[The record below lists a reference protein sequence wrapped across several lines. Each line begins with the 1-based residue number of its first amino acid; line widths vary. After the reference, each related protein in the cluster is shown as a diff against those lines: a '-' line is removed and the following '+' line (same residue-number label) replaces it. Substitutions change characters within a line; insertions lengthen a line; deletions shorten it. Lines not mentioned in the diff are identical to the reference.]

1 MESKPTMPQ
10 YRLLNKVFELPL
22 MMDAYSEAK
31 KFGNYI
37 LPPMDKTVAQITPIM
52 ETVTS
57 NFKANVQKLPQDL
70 TTDLTEKYNLAME
83 KVVDVTGNLD
93 NMACDGLDKLTE
105 QVPLLKEP
113 TAKVLETTKTTSSSW
128 VTEQLAMVQ
137 KYINT
142 DFDETM
148 LPGVEALMLQVN
160 ALKETIIQR
169 FTSGAKLQ
177 QMENIDIL
185 ATVVDITSKIYD
197 MLAIRAAG
205 LFPGNLTLFTMDQ
218 TKNKNN
224 SDDEIPMIRI
234 EGEQDDQTENTNT
247 THVTTDNEGE
257 KPIGMNEKSSK
268 VNIITKEEF
277 GKMGE
282 RKSEISE

>member
-1 MESKPTMPQ
+1 
-10 YRLLNKVFELPL
+10 
-22 MMDAYSEAK
+22 
-31 KFGNYI
+31 
-37 LPPMDKTVAQITPIM
+37 MDKTVAQITPIM

-105 QVPLLKEP
+105 QVPLLMEP

-128 VTEQLAMVQ
+128 VTDQLSLVQ
-137 KYINT
+137 KYVPT
-142 DFDETM
+142 EFDKTM
-148 LPGVEALMLQVN
+148 IPGVESLMLQVN

-169 FTSGAKLQ
+169 FTSGAKVQ
-177 QMENIDIL
+177 RMENIDIL

-205 LFPGNLTLFTMDQ
+205 LFP
-218 TKNKNN
+218 
-224 SDDEIPMIRI
+224 
-234 EGEQDDQTENTNT
+234 
-247 THVTTDNEGE
+247 
-257 KPIGMNEKSSK
+257 
-268 VNIITKEEF
+268 
-277 GKMGE
+277 
-282 RKSEISE
+282 

>member
-1 MESKPTMPQ
+1 
-10 YRLLNKVFELPL
+10 
-22 MMDAYSEAK
+22 
-31 KFGNYI
+31 
-37 LPPMDKTVAQITPIM
+37 MDKTVAQITPIM

-93 NMACDGLDKLTE
+93 NMACDGLDELTE

-177 QMENIDIL
+177 QMGNIDIL

-205 LFPGNLTLFTMDQ
+205 LFPGNLTLFSMDQ

-224 SDDEIPMIRI
+224 SDDK
-234 EGEQDDQTENTNT
+234 TENTNT

-268 VNIITKEEF
+268 VNF
-277 GKMGE
+277 
-282 RKSEISE
+282 

>member
-1 MESKPTMPQ
+1 
-10 YRLLNKVFELPL
+10 
-22 MMDAYSEAK
+22 
-31 KFGNYI
+31 
-37 LPPMDKTVAQITPIM
+37 MDKTVAQITPIM

-148 LPGVEALMLQVN
+148 LPGVEALMLQ
-160 ALKETIIQR
+160 
-169 FTSGAKLQ
+169 
-177 QMENIDIL
+177 MENIDIL

-247 THVTTDNEGE
+247 THVPTDNEGE

>member
-1 MESKPTMPQ
+1 
-10 YRLLNKVFELPL
+10 
-22 MMDAYSEAK
+22 MDQ
-31 KFGNYI
+31 
-37 LPPMDKTVAQITPIM
+37 TVGQITPIM
-52 ETVTS
+52 DTVTS
-57 NFKANVQKLPQDL
+57 TFKANVQKLPQDV
-70 TTDLTEKYNLAME
+70 TEKYNLAME

-205 LFPGNLTLFTMDQ
+205 L
-218 TKNKNN
+218 
-224 SDDEIPMIRI
+224 
-234 EGEQDDQTENTNT
+234 
-247 THVTTDNEGE
+247 
-257 KPIGMNEKSSK
+257 
-268 VNIITKEEF
+268 
-277 GKMGE
+277 
-282 RKSEISE
+282 

>member
-1 MESKPTMPQ
+1 
-10 YRLLNKVFELPL
+10 
-22 MMDAYSEAK
+22 
-31 KFGNYI
+31 
-37 LPPMDKTVAQITPIM
+37 MDKTVAQITPIM

-137 KYINT
+137 KYIPT
-142 DFDETM
+142 EFDKTM
-148 LPGVEALMLQVN
+148 IPGVESLMLQVN

-177 QMENIDIL
+177 RMENIDIL

-205 LFPGNLTLFTMDQ
+205 LFPGNLTLFT
-218 TKNKNN
+218 K
-224 SDDEIPMIRI
+224 
-234 EGEQDDQTENTNT
+234 DQTENTNT
-247 THVTTDNEGE
+247 THVTTENEGE